1 MFVRIYNKLITALS
15 AAILVTM
22 PLLATPIARAANV
35 TVNVNG
41 NQQFQTMDGMG
52 VNINAHSWDNGN
64 VKPALDMLIDQ
75 NGSRIFRVVQEM
87 QDWETTNDNSDPN
100 TYNWTYYDP
109 IYSGA
114 VTYDTAQA
122 GANFADLWNTIDYLH
137 QKGIPD
143 SQIILSNMGA
153 GPSWNGGNTVSN
165 QTQLNE
171 WVEMVTSEAYWGY
184 SHGHT
189 FGQFSPDNEMDI
201 SSNEG
206 VTMNTTLYANGL
218 NQIASRFDSLGVSG
232 IHLIGPDTT
241 NPDSTFSNYASAMKT
256 YPAVMSKLDHFA
268 AHSYF
273 GTTGSMDSIASNAGK
288 DFWMTEFT
296 DFDDSFSL
304 LNQNAAAILVWE
316 GFDSVYNHAIVN
328 GRGSQ
333 PGNDDEFGTA
343 PIAYNAS
350 TKTYTPRLQ
359 FYQFGQLFKY
369 VPVGAVRV
377 SASSS
382 DSTLQTV
389 AFTDASSGRFTLV
402 GNNTSSNSHNV
413 TISLSNIPNL
423 PASLQYY
430 FTNSSNNMTQG
441 SDVNASGGSITLTVP
456 ANTTFTLTGTGTP
469 DTAAPTA
476 PTNLAASG
484 AISSASLSWT
494 ASTDNVGVSQ
504 YNVYRS
510 ASAGFT
516 PSATNKIGQTAATTY
531 SDNGLAAGTYYYQVI
546 AQDAAGNVSPASNE
560 ASAAV
565 TSDTTAPTVSITSPT
580 NGSTVSGT
588 TTISTNASD
597 NVGVA
602 GVQFKLDGVNVGA
615 EDTTS
620 PYSLNWDTTQ
630 TTDGAHSLTAT
641 ARDASGNTTTSATVS
656 VTVHNT
662 ASTGSLLLGNQ
673 TIQGSAD
680 NNPAGSPEGFRY
692 TAVASGPAASISFY
706 VDSGSSATSLNL
718 GIYTDNAGHPGTLL
732 ANGTVTAPK
741 SASWNTATL
750 LTNVTLTSGT
760 TYWIGFVGTGG
771 QLNYRDQ
778 GSGSCSESSSAGGLS
793 ALPTTWTSGQSW
805 PSCTLSAYVTSGG
818 NPDTTAPTTSLT
830 APVDQASVSG
840 TITVTASASDNVG
853 VAGVQFQL
861 DGANLGSEDTT
872 SPYSVNWNTTTVSDG
887 THVLTAVARDT
898 SGNTTTSSS
907 VTVTVANA
915 DTTAPTT
922 SITSP
927 ADNATISGTTTA
939 VTASA
944 SDNLSVTKVE
954 LYVDGS
960 LAGTDTSSP
969 YSFSLDTTA
978 LANGS
983 HALATKAYDAAN
995 NIGTSASVNV
1005 TVFNDTTAP
1014 TIPAGLTATSTGMT
1028 TASLNWTA
1036 ATDNVGVTGYQV
1048 FRNGTQIATTA
1059 SSNYNDSG
1067 LTSGATYS
1075 YTVSAYDAAG
1085 NVSAQSSPSSVTT
1098 DTDTTAPSVPSNASQ
1113 SGVTSTTATMSW
1125 TASTDNVG
1133 VTGYTYYL
1141 NGVSQGTTNGT
1152 SVTFTGLTCGTS
1164 YQAGVDAYDAAGN
1177 HSAQAT
1183 TTLTTTACDTTA
1195 PSVTLTAPSNGATVS
1210 GNVTVS
1216 ATATDN
1222 VGVSGVQFKLD
1233 GVNLGN
1239 EDTSSP
1245 YSLSWNTT
1253 SVANG
1258 SHTLT
1263 AIARDAAGNTTTATS
1278 VTVTVSNTAAPI
1290 TLDKQVTTHG
1300 NKSSSITSPSLTTA
1314 QTNELLVALISSDGP
1329 TNSGGQSISSVTGG
1343 GLTWTL
1349 RKRVNTSYGTSEIWT
1364 APAVNIVSN
1373 ITVKATRS
1381 SGSFY
1386 GLITVAAFQNAN
1398 LTNIGAVGG
1407 AAASSGAPS
1416 ASLTATQ
1423 DGSVVWGVG
1432 NDWDGATSRT
1442 VGSGQTLVDQYVAS
1456 NIGDTFW
1463 VQKVNATSTTGQV
1476 VTVSDTAPTNHQWNL
1491 AIVEILPAE

>member
-1 MFVRIYNKLITALS
+1 VN
-15 AAILVTM
+15 
-22 PLLATPIARAANV
+22 IAV
-35 TVNVNG
+35 DG
-41 NQQFQTMDGMG
+41 SQQFQTIDALG
-52 VNINAHSWDNGN
+52 VSINAHSWDNGN
-64 VKPALDMLIDQ
+64 LEPVLDSLIDQ
-75 NGSRIFRVVQEM
+75 NGSNTFRVVMEM
-87 QDWETTNDNSDPN
+87 QDWESTNDNSDPN
-100 TYNWTYYDP
+100 TYNWSYYNP
-109 IYSGA
+109 IYDGT

-122 GANFADLWNTIDYLH
+122 GSNFSDLWNTIDYLH
-137 QKGIPD
+137 QKGIPED
-143 SQIILSNMGA
+143 HIILSNMGP
-153 GPSWNGGNTVSN
+153 GPSWNGGKTITT
-165 QTQLNE
+165 QTQINE

-189 FGQFSPDNEMDI
+189 FGLFSPNNEEDI
-201 SSNEG
+201 SANEG
-206 VTMNTTLYANGL
+206 ITM
-218 NQIASRFDSLGVSG
+218 SG
-232 IHLIGPDTT
+232 TV
-241 NPDSTFSNYASAMKT
+241 YASAMNSVANKLNDLGMSSMRLLGPET
-256 YPAVMSKLDHFA
+256 ATPNIYWDDMTSYSTLMSKIDHLDF
-268 AHSYF
+268 HSY
-273 GTTGSMDSIASNAGK
+273 TGDTNDADADIKASLPGK
-288 DFWMTEFT
+288 NFWMSEFAV
-296 DFDDSFSL
+296 FDDSFDL
-304 LNQNAAAILVWE
+304 LDQGASGLMMWDAY
-316 GFDSVYNHAIVN
+316 DSVYNHAIVN
-328 GRGSQ
+328 GHGSQ
-333 PGNDDEFGTA
+333 PGNDAGNA
-343 PIAYNAS
+343 PSLIAYNAS
-350 TKTYTPRLQ
+350 TKVYTPRQ
-359 FYQFGQLFKY
+359 SFYEFGQLYKY
-369 VPVGAVRV
+369 TPTGAVRI
-377 SASSS
+377 SATSNN
-382 DSTLQTV
+382 STLRTE
-389 AFTDASSGRFTLV
+389 AFTHASSGRFTLV
-402 GNNTSSNSHNV
+402 GENTSSNSHNV
-413 TISLSNIPNL
+413 TISLSNVSNL
-423 PASLQYY
+423 PSSLSYY
-430 FTNSSNNMTQG
+430 FTNSNNHMTQG
-441 SDVNASGGSITLTVP
+441 ANVNISGGSATLTVP
-456 ANTTFTLTGTGTP
+456 ADTVFTLTGIGIP
-469 DTAAPTA
+469 DTSAPSVPGSLTA
-476 PTNLAASG
+476 TG
-484 AISSASLSWT
+484 AIGSTSLSWS

-510 ASAGFT
+510 TTTGFT
-516 PSATNKIGQTAATTY
+516 PGAGNKIGQSAGLTY
-531 SDNGLAAGTYYYQVI
+531 SDNGLAAGTYYYKVT
-546 AQDAAGNVSPASNE
+546 AQDVAGNTSAASSE
-560 ASAAV
+560 ASATV

-588 TTISTNASD
+588 TTISTNTSD

-602 GVQFKLDGVNVGA
+602 GVQFKLDGANLGS
-615 EDTTS
+615 EDTAS

-630 TTDGAHSLTAT
+630 ATDGVHSLTAT

-656 VTVHNT
+656 VTVNNAT
-662 ASTGSLLLGNQ
+662 STGSLLLGNQ

-680 NNPAGSPEGFRY
+680 NNPSGSPEGFRY

-741 SASWNTATL
+741 SAAWNTATL

-778 GSGSCSESSSAGGLS
+778 GSGSCSESSSTSGLS
-793 ALPTTWTSGQSW
+793 ALPATWTNGQSW
-805 PSCTLSAYVTSGG
+805 PSCTLSAYVTSSGS
-818 NPDTTAPTTSLT
+818 PDTTAPTVSVT
-830 APVDQASVSG
+830 APADQATVSG
-840 TITVTASASDNVG
+840 TTNVTANASDNVA
-853 VAGVQFQL
+853 VAGVQFKL
-861 DGANLGSEDTT
+861 DGVNLGSEDTA
-872 SPYSVNWNTTTVSDG
+872 SPYSTSWNTTAVSDG
-887 THVLTAVARDT
+887 THTLTAVARDT

-907 VTVTVANA
+907 VSVTVANA
-915 DTTAPTT
+915 DTTVPTT

-927 ADNATISGTTTA
+927 ANNATVSGTTAA

-978 LANGS
+978 LANGT
-983 HALATKAYDAAN
+983 HALTTKAYDAAN

-1014 TIPAGLTATSTGMT
+1014 TVPTGLTSISTGMT
-1028 TASLNWTA
+1028 SATVSWTAS
-1036 ATDNVGVTGYQV
+1036 TDNVGVTGYHV

-1059 SSNYNDSG
+1059 SSSYNDSG
-1067 LTSGATYS
+1067 LTSGVTYS

-1085 NVSAQSSPSSVTT
+1085 NTSAQSSPTSVTT

-1113 SGVTSTTATMSW
+1113 SGVTSTTAALSW

-1164 YQAGVDAYDAAGN
+1164 YPAGVDAYDAAGN

-1195 PSVTLTAPSNGATVS
+1195 PSVTLIAPSNGATVS

-1233 GVNLGN
+1233 GTNLGN

-1463 VQKVNATSTTGQV
+1463 VQKVNATSTAGQV